1 MKDIPIADIEVSDFK
16 CNAIDGDDSDCGPD
30 SVCPSR
36 CLCTGNA
43 VRCSRQKLK
52 SVPKHIQ
59 ITTTELYLDVNDI
72 AIISPEVNQLRD
84 LTRLD
89 LSNNQISILPNNIFS
104 NLSELQT
111 LILSYNKLQCIEEK
125 AFFGLTKLRVLSLHG
140 NDISMIPDNA
150 FKDLISISHIAMGAN
165 PLYCDCNLKWLA
177 QWIQKDYVE
186 GKPKCIMHI
195 FSNTLL

>member
-1 MKDIPIADIEVSDFK
+1 MSDFK
-16 CNAIDGDDSDCGPD
+16 CNDIEAETSDCTPD

-59 ITTTELYLDVNDI
+59 TTTTELYLDVNDI
-72 AIISPEVNQLRD
+72 SLISPEVNQLRD

-125 AFFGLTKLRVLSLHG
+125 AFSGLTKLRVLSLHG
-140 NDISMIPDNA
+140 NDISMIPDNS
-150 FKDLISISHIAMGAN
+150 FKDLVSISHIAMGAN

-177 QWIQKDYVE
+177 QWIQKDFVE
-186 GKPKCIMHI
+186 GKPPIYYAHI
-195 FSNTLL
+195 L